1 MLFLK
6 FTNTISSRFSI
17 ILYYPKKIITS
28 IILLLL
34 SLSQIAQYNVLSKN
48 VLLQRDYSDAL
59 QEWSIRYPSEKFH
72 SAFQPYLFSTIPEF
86 SDTVFNKSSYPKI
99 KSLAFSKVFNDYPNK
114 RNQYQVQ
121 ILPIIHSIQG
131 YDGKFTSENG
141 FGTHLYLNIN
151 NDFTAYGQISAYAST
166 FPFFL
171 DTLTFQNHFISSI
184 GFPLSYHKN
193 KYHYIYWNAYASYT
207 KSAFNVQLGNGK
219 MFIGNG
225 YRSLLLSD
233 ISSPYPYLKLQ
244 ANFWKIQYNVF
255 YMLLKHY
262 IPGKDLNFIQKKYAT
277 MHTLSINITKKWN
290 ITLFE
295 NVVWQGTDLNRHRGF
310 DPAYI
315 NPVMFFRPQEY
326 QQGSADNVMMG
337 LNLSYT
343 IPKKM
348 QLYGQIALDEFYL
361 KEIRA
366 GKGWWANKQAW
377 QLGIYAINF
386 LSIPKLNCRIEYNEA
401 KPFTYTHGSPAQNYA
416 HFGQSLAHPFG
427 ANFREFI
434 FQLNYS
440 YKKWRIL
447 FHQVYA
453 EIGKDSLSPKSNVGQ
468 NIFLSYTTR
477 QKEYGNFTLQ
487 GVRTFF
493 NHSQLELSY
502 LIIPVMNLRA
512 QTGIIYRQQ
521 TDVAFRFANLWFYA
535 GISCNAFNFYR
546 DY

>member
-1 MLFLK
+1 MGRNFTTMMTQKSKISIKHLHCKILLFL
-6 FTNTISSRFSI
+6 FIQCSTI
-17 ILYYPKKIITS
+17 
-28 IILLLL
+28 
-34 SLSQIAQYNVLSKN
+34 IAQYNVISKN
-48 VLLQRDYSDAL
+48 ILLQKDYSDAL

-72 SAFQPYLFSTIPEF
+72 SVFQPYLSSTIIEF
-86 SDTVFNKSSYPKI
+86 SDTVFKKASYPKI
-99 KSLAFSKVFNDYPNK
+99 KSLALSKVFNDAPNK
-114 RNQYQVQ
+114 RNQYQLQ

-141 FGTHLYLNIN
+141 LGTQLYLNIN
-151 NDFTAYGQISAYAST
+151 NDFTAYGQVSAYSST
-166 FPFFL
+166 FPYFL
-171 DTLTFQNHFISSI
+171 DTLIYQHQFIPGI
-184 GFPLSYHKN
+184 GFPLSFQKN
-193 KYHYIYWNAYASYT
+193 TYNYVYWNAYASYT
-207 KSAFNVQLGNGK
+207 KSAFNIQLGNGK

-244 ANFWKIQYNVF
+244 ANFWRIQYNVF
-255 YMLLKHY
+255 YMLLQHY
-262 IPGKDLNFIQKKYAT
+262 IPGSDLNSIQKKYAT
-277 MHTLSINITKKWN
+277 MHTLSLNVTKKIN

-295 NVVWQGTDLNRHRGF
+295 NVVWQGTDANRHRGF
-310 DPAYI
+310 DPTYI
-315 NPVMFFRPQEY
+315 NPVIFFRPQEY
-326 QQGSADNVMMG
+326 QQGSSDNVMMG

-343 IPKKM
+343 IPKKV
-348 QLYGQIALDEFYL
+348 QFYGQLALDEFYL

-377 QLGIYAINF
+377 QLGIYALNF
-386 LSIPKLNCRIEYNEA
+386 LSIPQLNCRIEYNEA
-401 KPFTYTHGSPAQNYA
+401 KPFTYSHGSPAQNYA

-427 ANFREFI
+427 ANFKELV
-434 FQLNYS
+434 FQLNYA
-440 YKKWRIL
+440 YNKWQIR

-477 QKEYGNFTLQ
+477 QKEYGNYTLQ

-521 TDVAFRFANLWFYA
+521 TDVAFRFTNLWFYA